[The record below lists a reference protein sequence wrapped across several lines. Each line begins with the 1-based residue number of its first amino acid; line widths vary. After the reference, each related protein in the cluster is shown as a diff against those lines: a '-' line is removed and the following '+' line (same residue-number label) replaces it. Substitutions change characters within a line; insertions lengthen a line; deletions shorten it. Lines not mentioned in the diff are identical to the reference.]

1 MSSKKRRPTKTK
13 LPKRTKPEPFAK
25 LRESLKFDPDNR
37 PFGIRPNG
45 DGPLKRIVNALTGQR
60 PNAAEP
66 EANKDESEPKAPAA

>member
-1 MSSKKRRPTKTK
+1 MTPEENET
-13 LPKRTKPEPFAK
+13 PEVTKPQPFAK

-60 PNAAEP
+60 PEPTAETQAADDQKP
-66 EANKDESEPKAPAA
+66 EQKDEAAA